1 MATHLCVMDFFTSRQ
16 TGVFDNINYGT
27 WAELSSKGQSYQSRQ
42 GSYSDTVSTFNGSGS
57 TYNSQESLRS
67 SQYLIQKSQF
77 DSAESRNTTQY
88 ALTSIPFSSSSTYG
102 FTNEQVIK
110 DTSSYIKETVAS
122 FGGGTSSSGSTF
134 INTQLGYATGTIAS
148 TSQVGLSSLTQNTTG
163 NLGITST
170 GSYSISTTLSTTGS
184 KSSYSTSFSRWETIG
199 SNSTVASSQRTTF
212 NTNSSLTY
220 AYTTST
226 QGSISTSTI
235 TNHFISP
242 YVDTVILAN
251 AGKNS
256 KNYNIGNQIW
266 TFSNLPAIP
275 SGSTFG
281 RFSQLFSSTEAD
293 YLVLP
298 YQSSR
303 TAQRTIVATA
313 ITLSQNT
320 RTVTHS
326 SAGTIVSNFT
336 SYNGVEYSVSANQK
350 TVTITRNIGDVST
363 SISGA
368 STVFYSTS
376 QVSGYDYSNSFTTS
390 TETFTA
396 YTSSRTITVN
406 KFWNSAEST
415 EGENSRKTTT
425 DEILY
430 SYYLTSGTDYSFV
443 GYKKTT
449 TTNAY
454 WEQTTITNPVWII
467 ELNPTVKRYTTSS
480 ISNFSGGYD
489 STGVSVAETSNVT
502 LHTITNYYPYVWT
515 NPNVTQEN
523 VVVYKSP
530 PIGYAGAGGNITLSN
545 LAVYSS
551 INIGLISGGTYGTD
565 QTLNSTNLPTALAY
579 DNVTIFPDSVDS
591 TNFPAGAYA
600 MRYISTAASI
610 GSRLVGITWSTTT
623 QIDYTLKDITGGT
636 TATTTQTNVAKPA
649 TYSIAPVGLITGDFY
664 SSGQITFNTNDVR
677 MSNNFS
683 GGFALGNNAIGNDY
697 TVSLG
702 LGYVAWTAYDSTGS
716 VSSNQSQGVGNTVSF
731 TVPSSL
737 AIVLNAEPILSMS
750 WIEQYSYADYDL
762 ASISQSYQYFPT

>member
-16 TGVFDNINYGT
+16 TGVFDSVNYGT
-27 WAELSSKGQSYQSRQ
+27 WAEVSYKGQSYQSRQ

-57 TYNSQESLRS
+57 TYNSLESLRS
-67 SQYLIQKSQF
+67 SQYLRQNSQF

-102 FTNEQVIK
+102 FTNERAVK
-110 DTSSYIKETVAS
+110 DTSSYIRETNTSA
-122 FGGGTSSSGSTF
+122 GGGTSSSGSTF
-134 INTQLGYATGTIAS
+134 TNTQLGYATGTIAS
-148 TSQVGLSSLTQNTTG
+148 TSEVGLSSLTQNTTG

-199 SNSTVASSQRTTF
+199 SNSTVASSQQTTF
-212 NTNSSLTY
+212 NTNSSVTY

-226 QGSISTSTI
+226 QGSDSTSTI

-256 KNYNIGNQIW
+256 TNYNIGNQIW

-281 RFSQLFSSTEAD
+281 KFSQLFASTEAD

-313 ITLSQNT
+313 ITFSQNT
-320 RTVTHS
+320 RVTNYS
-326 SAGTIVSNFT
+326 GGTIVSNFT
-336 SYNGVEYSVSANQK
+336 SYNGVEYDPFNDFK

-390 TETFTA
+390 TETSIA

-502 LHTITNYYPYVWT
+502 LHTVTDYYPYVWT
-515 NPNVTQEN
+515 NPNVTKEN
-523 VVVYKSP
+523 VAVYKSP

-591 TNFPAGAYA
+591 TNFPVGAYA
-600 MRYISTAASI
+600 MRYISTAQSI

-623 QIDYTLKDITGGT
+623 QTDYTLKDITGGT
-636 TATTTQTNVAKPA
+636 TVTTTQTNVAKPA

-677 MSNNFS
+677 MGNNFS

-737 AIVLNAEPILSMS
+737 AILLNAEPILSMS
-750 WIEQYSYADYDL
+750 WVDNDNLDY
-762 ASISQSYQYFPT
+762 IFQSYQYFPT